1 MFGLLIGTA
10 CLVGLIAVLR
20 RGRGRW
26 GRRGHWGWRG
36 RGPRRFLNGLFER
49 LETSPSQEKVIM
61 SAVEGVREAMFSLR
75 GEGETTRSDLAHIL
89 SEESFDAERLAAVFT
104 RHDDALRRVRDT
116 VSGAFA
122 EVHAVLD
129 ARQRAELARL
139 VEQGGYWRRTRGGP
153 YREGVRI

>member
-1 MFGLLIGTA
+1 
-10 CLVGLIAVLR
+10 
-20 RGRGRW
+20 
-26 GRRGHWGWRG
+26 
-36 RGPRRFLNGLFER
+36 
-49 LETSPSQEKVIM
+49 M